1 MSLAFIGLGSNLGD
15 GRLNLQKAWQRLG
28 QHAGVT
34 ILAMS
39 SPYLTRPVVKE
50 IWEKE
55 GRSLAEQWFTNAAGV
70 LETKLSPLELLEVM
84 QEVEVQLGR
93 DRQKTVDRAVDLD
106 LLYYDD
112 LINVDEHLVLPHP
125 EIANRLF
132 VLAPLE
138 ELAPDRPHPVTGK
151 TTRQMIRSLPDN
163 GGEDIR
169 RLAWQDKTD
178 TPGGH
183 GT

>member
-15 GRLNLQKAWQRLG
+15 GRLNLRKAWQLLG
-28 QHAGVT
+28 EHGAIIT
-34 ILAMS
+34 LALS

-50 IWEKE
+50 SWERE
-55 GRSLAEQWFTNAAGV
+55 GRQLGEQWFTNAAGV
-70 LETKLSPLELLEVM
+70 LETKLSPLELLGVM
-84 QEVEVQLGR
+84 QEIEVQLGR

-106 LLYYDD
+106 LIYYDE
-112 LINVDEHLVLPHP
+112 LVSVEEQLVLPHP
-125 EIANRLF
+125 EIKNRLF

-138 ELAPDRPHPVTGK
+138 ELAPDRPHPVTGI
-151 TTRQMIRSLPDN
+151 TTRQMRRALPDS

-178 TPGGH
+178 TQRGH